1 MSIPV
6 ATERKS
12 LLPLR
17 LRAPGGVGCRPTTPM
32 PSVSDN
38 NNKSTLSVGNR
49 VLVNG
54 LKTGI
59 LRYIG
64 TVKFATGTFCGVE
77 LDQPE
82 GKHDGEIKDVRYFQ
96 CRPNHGI
103 FVPSDKVVVE
113 PRARTLTTQRPVSR
127 LKAPTMTRSITLTSS
142 INKIE
147 ESKTVELPDI
157 LANTTFQPV
166 ILNESKMNENHEIT
180 ITNHQRKEETIDVVE
195 PKIEFQSLAIDEP
208 PETIEADFT
217 DSVSLILHQLQ
228 QDQNLETRS
237 NSITISEEDT
247 EEEDDDDDV
256 TDNESIVESTVD
268 ERINEN
274 LHSSSSS
281 VFTPIDSD
289 KFVQTD
295 LSFHS
300 NDNISF
306 AKVESSTK
314 QNSLA
319 NSTASINRLGV
330 NKKVETTNVN
340 KKKPISQPVKKNT
353 EQRSVAS
360 VVNTTKRPVNPVTL
374 RNSSIVPPKKLP
386 PPRIQLNAAH
396 SAVSLPSQS
405 KLSLSLS
412 SCNSLNS
419 SQSDLPSINKNS
431 NIKPTLD
438 RNLEKSP
445 SVDRSPTNSE
455 KKLDE
460 SHEHINL
467 LGQQLLIQKSH
478 SESLEI
484 NNERLKKHYQ
494 HLINRFDLLY
504 ILTQF
509 FMNENEQSKE
519 QYKHQLSKARTTQD
533 QLKTSIEY
541 LRSSHKNELSEINK
555 RHQNQIESLNKTNEQ
570 RLNEYQQ
577 KLDNLLNEN
586 NQLEARCS
594 VLQEKVD
601 GFLTEMA
608 NSEHADVLL
617 CHVET
622 LEKDRTSLQTV
633 LELKNKEITQLR
645 TKLNEQEIQLNDEK
659 ALRKRIDMAEN
670 QNQNLLYLLQQ
681 KKLSEK
687 TAVVERDQL
696 KEQVVQFE
704 RDNCQLK
711 FENETLRYRLRERS
725 LSISMPSDNP
735 ITVPTESISVSSP
748 NRQGRNRACSLSSI
762 MNIAHENES
771 ITRSLSSLNCILNRY
786 LRISANIII
795 LHPEYDIK
803 TKVNDIALIALNRS
817 VDLTDKTIGFI
828 CLPMATLRY
837 PALFPSDQADA
848 VAIGWGRVK
857 ESALGCASKVLL
869 QVELPI
875 LSPYIRLLN
884 CADQKYFS
892 SSGGPLMLTYN
903 QTWPIVG
910 TSSYGEGCARAHKPG
925 VYTRVSA
932 YRDWINYT
940 VNKNELNYDTQVF
953 NIQNNI
959 GMSNDLE
966 IWWDGENFDDYLIL
980 VLNK

>member
-1 MSIPV
+1 MTVLKITNAWAGQKIGCSCQQLVMIFSNRPVKGVGISETKV

-17 LRAPGGVGCRPTTPM
+17 LRAPGGAASHPTIPM

-64 TVKFATGTFCGVE
+64 TVKFATGSFCGVE

-82 GKHDGEIKDVRYFQ
+82 GKHDGQIKDVRYFQ
-96 CRPNHGI
+96 CRPNHGV

-113 PRARTLTTQRPVSR
+113 PRARTLSTQRPISR

-142 INKIE
+142 INKIKQ
-147 ESKTVELPDI
+147 SKTVELPDI

-166 ILNESKMNENHEIT
+166 ILNESKVNENHEIT
-180 ITNHQRKEETIDVVE
+180 ITNRQRKEETIDVVE

-247 EEEDDDDDV
+247 EEEEDDDDDDDDDA
-256 TDNESIVESTVD
+256 TDNESIIESTVD
-268 ERINEN
+268 ERINQS

-281 VFTPIDSD
+281 VFTPIDSG

-300 NDNISF
+300 NDDISF
-306 AKVESSTK
+306 AKVESSNK
-314 QNSLA
+314 QKPLA
-319 NSTASINRLGV
+319 NSTASINRLGI
-330 NKKVETTNVN
+330 NKKIETTNVN
-340 KKKPISQPVKKNT
+340 KKKPISQSVKKNI
-353 EQRSVAS
+353 EQRSVTS
-360 VVNTTKRPVNPVTL
+360 LVNTTKRPVNPVTL

-396 SAVSLPSQS
+396 SAISLPSQS
-405 KLSLSLS
+405 KFSLSLS

-431 NIKPTLD
+431 NIKPTSD
-438 RNLEKSP
+438 RNLEKFP
-445 SVDRSPTNSE
+445 LADRSPTSSE

-467 LGQQLLIQKSH
+467 LNQQLLIQKSH

-494 HLINRFDLLY
+494 HFINRFDLMY

-509 FMNENEQSKE
+509 FMNENEQNKE

-533 QLKTSIEY
+533 QLKASTEK
-541 LRSSHKNELSEINK
+541 LRSSHKNELSEINR
-555 RHQNQIESLNKTNEQ
+555 RHQNQIENLNKTNDQ

-577 KLDNLLNEN
+577 KLDHLLNEN

-711 FENETLRYRLRERS
+711 FENETLRYRLCERS
-725 LSISMPSDNP
+725 LSISIPSDNP
-735 ITVPTESISVSSP
+735 ITLPTESISVFSP

-771 ITRSLSSLNCILNRY
+771 ITRSLSSLNCILNRSSIQCGY
-786 LRISANIII
+786 GLYQPVMHVRIVGSIESRP
-795 LHPEYDIK
+795 HSC
-803 TKVNDIALIALNRS
+803 KVNDIALIALSRS

-828 CLPMATLRY
+828 CFQMATLRY
-837 PALFPSDQADA
+837 PALFPSDRADT

-857 ESALGCASKVLL
+857 ESALGRASKVLL

-875 LSPYIRLLN
+875 LSPYIRLSDCTDQVYDPEKQF
-884 CADQKYFS
+884 CAGFIQ
-892 SSGGPLMLTYN
+892 
-903 QTWPIVG
+903 
-910 TSSYGEGCARAHKPG
+910 G
-925 VYTRVSA
+925 VYTRVRV

-940 VNKNELNYDTQVF
+940 INKNELNYDTQ
-953 NIQNNI
+953 
-959 GMSNDLE
+959 
-966 IWWDGENFDDYLIL
+966 
-980 VLNK
+980 